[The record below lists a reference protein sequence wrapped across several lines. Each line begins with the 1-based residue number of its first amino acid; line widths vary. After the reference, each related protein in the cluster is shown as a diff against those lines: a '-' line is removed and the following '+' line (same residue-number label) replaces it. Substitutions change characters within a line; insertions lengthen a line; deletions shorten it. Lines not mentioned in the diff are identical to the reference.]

1 MPGLHGTDGSDH
13 ELSLATVL
21 GAVAE
26 FGTASIG
33 LVAWEYMVEQS
44 AAEPAMIAAIR
55 SGLLQASGIDIET
68 GELLY
73 ELTPAGRDQAEALA
87 A

>member
-1 MPGLHGTDGSDH
+1 MPGLHGINGSDH

-44 AAEPAMIAAIR
+44 AAEPAMIAAV
-55 SGLLQASGIDIET
+55 
-68 GELLY
+68 
-73 ELTPAGRDQAEALA
+73 GRAFSRPPGSTSRPVSCCTS
-87 A
+87 